1 MTLKSHTDKISGTG
15 RFCATFLTGS
25 EIPQHLGA
33 AGSGLFCS
41 QVVWGGEL
49 GAAEREGL
57 SWEGW
62 WFSGIPYLEDTCPPW
77 NPSRLLCLVLSAGPG
92 KPGFHEGVTF
102 PID

>member
-1 MTLKSHTDKISGTG
+1 MPLSSQAWNHRSIWELLGPVCSAHWWSG
-15 RFCATFLTGS
+15 
-25 EIPQHLGA
+25 
-33 AGSGLFCS
+33 AGSL
-41 QVVWGGEL
+41 VL
-49 GAAEREGL
+49 LKEGL